1 MAEDDKTEPDDG
13 QTTNDGQQRLH
24 FLKINLLIEKRI
36 IIILYI

>member
-24 FLKINLLIEKRI
+24 FWKIIYK
-36 IIILYI
+36 

>member
-24 FLKINLLIEKRI
+24 FLKLIDK
-36 IIILYI
+36 

>member
-24 FLKINLLIEKRI
+24 FLKINLLIRI